1 MLARVFPPDAGPGH
15 AAPNGA
21 EVNNGVPIPAVVVG
35 GIDNGGGLG
44 LVRSLGRAGAPVIIV
59 DQDASAPA
67 LHSRYAR
74 KHVVPDLTGRSL
86 VRELLTL
93 QATLN
98 VRPVLFLTSDEAVLT
113 VSQYREELAAAY
125 RLRLPDHDRLRSLLQ
140 KSSFQEL
147 AEARGF
153 PVPRSVQITNALEI
167 AGLAQLTFPAVIK
180 PSVKTGD
187 YLMSRFARGYRAA
200 TIGEADALCRRILP
214 VLPNLVVQEWIDG
227 ADSDIYF
234 CLQYRGSDRTV
245 SSFTGRKLSIWP
257 PDIGTTASCT
267 AAPEA
272 HAILAP
278 MTDAFFDAVS
288 FVGMGSMEYKRD
300 ARTGRFFMIEPT
312 VGRVDWQEEVATLHG
327 VNIPLAAYRYEIG
340 ADLPPEPEAVV
351 PVIWRDSARHWK
363 AMRRARG
370 GIAAQPKAKVI
381 DEYWRL
387 DDPLPALFH
396 VLSTVIRILRRTIK
410 RLEPWLPSKAF

>member
-1 MLARVFPPDAGPGH
+1 VS
-15 AAPNGA
+15 
-21 EVNNGVPIPAVVVG
+21 NGVPVPAVVVG

-44 LVRSLGRAGAPVIIV
+44 LVRSLGRAGVPVIIV

-74 KHVVPDLTGRSL
+74 KHVVSDLAGRAL

-93 QATLN
+93 QASLN
-98 VRPVLFLTSDEAVLT
+98 ARPVLFLTSEEAVLT
-113 VSQYREELAAAY
+113 VSQYRDELGAAY
-125 RLRLPDHDRLRSLLQ
+125 RLRLPDHDGLRSLLQ

-153 PVPRSVQITNALEI
+153 PVPRSVRITNALEI
-167 AGLAQLTFPAVIK
+167 ASLAQLTFPAVIK

-200 TIGEADALCRRILP
+200 TIGEAEAQCRRILP
-214 VLPNLVVQEWIDG
+214 VLPNLVVQEWIEG
-227 ADSDIYF
+227 ADSDLYF
-234 CLQYRGSDRTV
+234 CLQYRGSNGTV

-267 AAPEA
+267 AAAPEA
-272 HAILAP
+272 HETLTQ

-327 VNIPLAAYRYEIG
+327 VNIPLAAYRYEID
-340 ADLPPEPEAVV
+340 AELPPEPEAIV

-370 GIAAQPKAKVI
+370 GIVAQPNAKVI
-381 DEYWRL
+381 DAYWRL

-396 VLSTVIRILRRTIK
+396 VLSTVIRIVRRTVK

>member
-1 MLARVFPPDAGPGH
+1 
-15 AAPNGA
+15 
-21 EVNNGVPIPAVVVG
+21 
-35 GIDNGGGLG
+35 
-44 LVRSLGRAGAPVIIV
+44 VR
-59 DQDASAPA
+59 
-67 LHSRYAR
+67 
-74 KHVVPDLTGRSL
+74 
-86 VRELLTL
+86 
-93 QATLN
+93 
-98 VRPVLFLTSDEAVLT
+98 
-113 VSQYREELAAAY
+113 
-125 RLRLPDHDRLRSLLQ
+125 
-140 KSSFQEL
+140 
-147 AEARGF
+147 
-153 PVPRSVQITNALEI
+153 ITNALEI
-167 AGLAQLTFPAVIK
+167 ASLAQLTFPAVIK

-187 YLMSRFARGYRAA
+187 YLMGRFARGYRAA
-200 TIGEADALCRRILP
+200 TIGEAEALCRRILP
-214 VLPNLVVQEWIDG
+214 VLPNLVVQEWIEG

-234 CLQYRGSDRTV
+234 CLQYRGSGGTV

-272 HAILAP
+272 HAVLAP

-340 ADLPPEPEAVV
+340 AALPPAPDAIV

-370 GIAAQPKAKVI
+370 GIVAQPKAKVI
-381 DEYWRL
+381 DAYWRL

-396 VLSTVIRILRRTIK
+396 VFSTVIRIVRRTMK

>member
-1 MLARVFPPDAGPGH
+1 VT
-15 AAPNGA
+15 
-21 EVNNGVPIPAVVVG
+21 GVPVPAVVVG

-44 LVRSLGRAGAPVIIV
+44 LVRSLGRAGVPVIIV

-74 KHVVPDLTGRSL
+74 KHVVSDLTGRSL
-86 VRELLTL
+86 VRELLAL
-93 QATLN
+93 QAKLGT
-98 VRPVLFLTSDEAVLT
+98 RPVLFLTSDEAVLT

-147 AEARGF
+147 AETRGF
-153 PVPRSVQITNALEI
+153 PLPRSVRITNALEI
-167 AGLAQLTFPAVIK
+167 ASLSQLTFPAVIK

-187 YLMSRFARGYRAA
+187 YLLSRFARGYRAA
-200 TIGEADALCRRILP
+200 TIGEAEALCRRILP
-214 VLPNLVVQEWIDG
+214 TLPNLVVQEWIEG
-227 ADSDIYF
+227 ADSELFF
-234 CLQYRGSDRTV
+234 CLQYRGSDGTV

-257 PDIGTTASCT
+257 PDVGTTASCT

-312 VGRVDWQEEVATLHG
+312 AGRVDWQEEVATLHG

-340 ADLPPEPEAVV
+340 AELPAEPVTIV
-351 PVIWRDSARHWK
+351 PVIWRDGARHWK
-363 AMRRARG
+363 AMRRAG
-370 GIAAQPKAKVI
+370 GRIDAQPGAKVI
-381 DEYWRL
+381 DAYWRL
-387 DDPLPALFH
+387 DDPLPAFFH
-396 VLSTVIRILRRTIK
+396 VLSTMIRIVRRTVK